1 VTEKPADNDQTPAET
16 IDAVPAAV
24 PSTGS
29 STPAT
34 GTDPLPPE
42 TRTSG
47 WLGPTALVL
56 ALAAVVLSGW
66 AWYSSN
72 VSGRL
77 ELGRELGRA
86 EGINRELERLIDNQQ
101 DMADSLAALRG
112 QAEDNRRTLEATLAA
127 TSRSQA
133 ALDTLEA
140 QQSANRK
147 QVQQELAILAASVE
161 DTRRQMGTVQDDWV
175 LEEVAQ
181 LLLLANQRLAL
192 VGDVVLASRAL
203 ALADDRLQS
212 LAGPQL
218 LKVRRA
224 LKAEQA
230 ALAQLPKVDV
240 DGLALTLAALIE
252 QVGELP
258 LKGDEDR
265 PAWQVPADAAAL
277 TAAPETS
284 PDAAGN
290 DNSLSQVG
298 RKVLDD
304 LSDLVRVRRVDQ
316 TRVPKL
322 TDAQRFLAY
331 ENLRLHL
338 LSAQFVLLRR
348 QPVLFKENLR
358 QARQWLARYFE
369 PVNVTGDYDASL
381 VALQNQP
388 LVVTLPDI
396 SGSLVLLQA
405 EIQRREAAQ

>member
-1 VTEKPADNDQTPAET
+1 
-16 IDAVPAAV
+16 
-24 PSTGS
+24 
-29 STPAT
+29 
-34 GTDPLPPE
+34 
-42 TRTSG
+42 
-47 WLGPTALVL
+47 VL

-112 QAEDNRRTLEATLAA
+112 QAEDDRRTLEATLAA

-358 QARQWLARYFE
+358 QARQWLAGYFE

>member
-1 VTEKPADNDQTPAET
+1 
-16 IDAVPAAV
+16 
-24 PSTGS
+24 
-29 STPAT
+29 
-34 GTDPLPPE
+34 
-42 TRTSG
+42 
-47 WLGPTALVL
+47 VL
-56 ALAAVVLSGW
+56 ALVAAVLSGW

-86 EGINRELERLIDNQQ
+86 EGINRQLERLVDNQQ
-101 DMADSLAALRG
+101 DMTDSLAALRG
-112 QAEDNRRTLEATLAA
+112 QAEDDRRTLEATLAA
-127 TSRSQA
+127 ATTRSQA
-133 ALDTLEA
+133 ALGTLAA
-140 QQSANRK
+140 QQSADRE
-147 QVQQELAILAASVE
+147 QVQLELATLAASVE

-175 LEEVAQ
+175 LEEIAQ
-181 LLLLANQRLAL
+181 LLLLANQRLVL
-192 VGDVVLASRAL
+192 VGDVALASRAL
-203 ALADDRLQS
+203 ALADDRLHS

-240 DGLALTLAALIE
+240 DGLALTLAALIK

-277 TAAPETS
+277 TAVAESP

-348 QPVLFKENLR
+348 QPALFKENLR
-358 QARQWLARYFE
+358 QARQWLAHYFE

-381 VALQNQP
+381 AALQNQP
-388 LVVTLPDI
+388 LAVTLPDI
-396 SGSLVLLQA
+396 SGSLALLQA
-405 EIQRREAAQ
+405 EIQRREIAQ